1 MSALLVGAGLVLM
14 FFGVLG
20 TIILPDLF
28 LRLHASTKCGVTGT
42 ATILLGLIFRCGA
55 PGLAVRLL
63 LIIVFLF
70 WTAPLIPHTLG
81 VGYLRARLFPTEKP

>member
-1 MSALLVGAGLVLM
+1 MSAFLIGVGLVIM
-14 FFGVLG
+14 FFGALG

-42 ATILLGLIFRCGA
+42 VTILLGLIFRCGA
-55 PGLAVRLL
+55 PGMAARLL
-63 LIIVFLF
+63 LIIVFIF

-81 VGYLRARLFPTEKP
+81 VGYLQERQPPPEAP

>member
-1 MSALLVGAGLVLM
+1 MSAVLIGAGLVIM

-28 LRLHASTKCGVTGT
+28 LRLHASTKCGVTGA
-42 ATILLGLIFRCGA
+42 ATILLGLILRCGA

-70 WTAPLIPHTLG
+70 WTGPLIPHILG
-81 VGYLRARLFPTEKP
+81 FCSLRDRPPGEGTP